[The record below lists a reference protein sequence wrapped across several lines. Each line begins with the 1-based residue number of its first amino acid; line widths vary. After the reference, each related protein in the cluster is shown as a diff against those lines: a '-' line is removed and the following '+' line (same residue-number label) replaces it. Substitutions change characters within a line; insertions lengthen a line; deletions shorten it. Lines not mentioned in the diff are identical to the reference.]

1 MSPKPSLEKN
11 RIGLRLKLLLV
22 VVLAM
27 LMMWAMLALFL
38 VRPDWVGLNDFKSS
52 GFKFNSLLLAALI
65 TALLVALL
73 VWLFDAVFL
82 LRLERLSADVARVAD
97 AGDRF
102 SRVKTLSGKD
112 ELAGLAH
119 GINSMLTSLEEAQYA
134 LQLEKDRAQLT
145 LESIADAVITSNKQG
160 QVLSM
165 NAVAERLCGIEFSR
179 LSDKRLD
186 ALFHLKTED
195 K

>member
-1 MSPKPSLEKN
+1 MSPKPRLEKN

-38 VRPDWVGLNDFKSS
+38 VGPDWLGLNDFKSS

-65 TALLVALL
+65 TALLMVLL

-97 AGDRF
+97 AGDRS
-102 SRVKTLSGKD
+102 SRVKNLSGKD
-112 ELAGLAH
+112 ELTGLAMVKAI
-119 GINSMLTSLEEAQYA
+119 GIDYAQGY
-134 LQLEKDRAQLT
+134 
-145 LESIADAVITSNKQG
+145 
-160 QVLSM
+160 
-165 NAVAERLCGIEFSR
+165 AVAEPVLFDDSYFIASR
-179 LSDKRLD
+179 DLD
-186 ALFHLKTED
+186 
-195 K
+195 

>member
-1 MSPKPSLEKN
+1 MLIFYPCAHYSVCMQKAQLQRKCYSVAMSPKPSLEKN

-22 VVLAM
+22 VVVAM
-27 LMMWAMLALFL
+27 LLMWAMLALFL
-38 VRPDWVGLNDFKSS
+38 VRLDWLGLNDFNSS
-52 GFKFNSLLLAALI
+52 GFKFNSLLLATLI

-112 ELAGLAH
+112 ELTGLAH
-119 GINSMLTSLEEAQYA
+119 GINHV
-134 LQLEKDRAQLT
+134 D
-145 LESIADAVITSNKQG
+145 
-160 QVLSM
+160 
-165 NAVAERLCGIEFSR
+165 
-179 LSDKRLD
+179 
-186 ALFHLKTED
+186 
-195 K
+195 